1 MAGIVCPWAWSV
13 DLPFALPHLR
23 ATPRRRLSPVDVPTS
38 EPLQFFIQYAR
49 ARGIASIADSAATRM
64 AALGAIYLDIAD
76 ASDATLGELLRERA
90 AAWAAWQVDHL
101 NQQLNDETLPA
112 KWKDALRR
120 WLKSPALQ
128 LDSASL
134 DATICAPSAVRAIAS
149 EYGKVL
155 IAWPRLWEY
164 CRSRNE
170 SSVGVDRSPA
180 STQPQRKS

>member
-1 MAGIVCPWAWSV
+1 
-13 DLPFALPHLR
+13 
-23 ATPRRRLSPVDVPTS
+23 
-38 EPLQFFIQYAR
+38 
-49 ARGIASIADSAATRM
+49 M